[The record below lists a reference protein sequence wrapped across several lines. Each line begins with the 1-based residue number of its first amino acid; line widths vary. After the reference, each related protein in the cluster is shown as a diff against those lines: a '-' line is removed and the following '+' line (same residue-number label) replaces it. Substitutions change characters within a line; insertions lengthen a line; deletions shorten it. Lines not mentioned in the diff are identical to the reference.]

1 MTKWGAMGMI
11 KNEEKE
17 GKREESIQTEPS
29 AYYIYCLD
37 DGYAARLMML
47 NLVVQHCLTKASTEE

>member
-1 MTKWGAMGMI
+1 MGMI

-17 GKREESIQTEPS
+17 GNREERIQTEPS

-37 DGYAARLMML
+37 DRYAVRLMML
-47 NLVVQHCLTKASTEE
+47 NLAVQHCLTKASREER